1 MLSVANVDGPWDLE
15 LHVPDD
21 RAGYL
26 LAARDELGPEL
37 NVKFMLA
44 ADPNRTVPGKLAD
57 FALSTELDGEQKST
71 VAATVNFDR
80 NDVAGLRP
88 GATAV
93 AKIYCGKRSLGFV
106 WFHDLYDYLRSW
118 WW

>member
-1 MLSVANVDGPWDLE
+1 E
-15 LHVPDD
+15 LRVPDD
-21 RAGYL
+21 RAGYIL
-26 LAARDELGPEL
+26 TARDELGPAL
-37 NVKFMLA
+37 NVKFMLP
-44 ADPNRTVPGKLAD
+44 ADPDHTVTGKLTD
-57 FALSTELDGEQKST
+57 FALATELDAEQEST
-71 VAATVNFDR
+71 VAATVEFDR

-93 AKIYCGKRSLGFV
+93 AKIYCGQRSLGFV